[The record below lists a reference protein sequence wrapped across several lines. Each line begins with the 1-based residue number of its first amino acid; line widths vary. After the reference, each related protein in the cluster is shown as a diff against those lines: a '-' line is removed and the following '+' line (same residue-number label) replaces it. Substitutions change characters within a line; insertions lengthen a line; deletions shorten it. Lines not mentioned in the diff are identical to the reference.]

1 MIYDIIRHQNKRN
14 KMKFF
19 KLLSLVMLMA
29 VSINATAE
37 ANSTSKELPKYMNMD
52 EFTIKSVDGKSMHL
66 LSTKKG
72 YLFDDGKDKITL
84 LVLWAG
90 KCKSCVT
97 WLKDLDAIQK
107 SYPKKLNIVSL
118 EISNMPLK
126 DIKAFQKKHKISY
139 PMLSAA
145 QNKDFS
151 SQALIKYQW
160 NRKYKQGL
168 PFTIVFGYQG
178 QTNSI
183 TKGVSK
189 KDEYSKYI
197 KNLIKHY
204 ETKK

>member
-1 MIYDIIRHQNKRN
+1 MLYDIIRHQNKRN

-19 KLLSLVMLMA
+19 KILSLAMLLV
-29 VSINATAE
+29 VSTNAATQKKD
-37 ANSTSKELPKYMNMD
+37 TPKELPKYMSMD
-52 EFTIKSVDGKSMHL
+52 EFNIKGVDGKKMHL

-72 YLFDDGKDKITL
+72 YLFDNGKDKITL
-84 LVLWAG
+84 LVIWAG

-107 SYPKKLNIVSL
+107 SYPKKLNVVSI
-118 EISNMPLK
+118 EISNMLPK
-126 DIKAFQKKHKISY
+126 DIKAFQKKHNISY
-139 PMLSAA
+139 PMLSAS
-145 QNKDFS
+145 QNKDFA

-178 QTNSI
+178 QTNNI

-197 KNLIKHY
+197 KNLIKY
-204 ETKK
+204 YDTKK